1 MRPMRIAGAP
11 RHRRRPRRPA
21 NSPRGGPPRQP
32 ESPSAVAPLFLA
44 VREPSPSCLCAVAE
58 AVTTDNRQALRRACR
73 RLAVEVSQQP
83 AGSATTAHAQARA
96 CACMRATERRARVVR
111 RQGCETALGPDARR
125 SRPSARRRAGEREWE
140 GGGAC
145 AAAARRMPG
154 HFLGPRRAGRP
165 ARAGSERML
174 SLAVTVV
181 PATTMINRHASLCAA
196 SLREEGVAT
205 TLGSCKHRPGAGRR
219 TGETASMHCAPAPE
233 PARTRGGGGGAKR
246 PGQGS
251 RAASRS

>member
-58 AVTTDNRQALRRACR
+58 AVTTANRQALRRACR

-125 SRPSARRRAGEREWE
+125 SRPSARRRAGEREW
-140 GGGAC
+140 GGRMRRGRAQN
-145 AAAARRMPG
+145 ARALPRSA
-154 HFLGPRRAGRP
+154 PRRA
-165 ARAGSERML
+165 
-174 SLAVTVV
+174 
-181 PATTMINRHASLCAA
+181 
-196 SLREEGVAT
+196 
-205 TLGSCKHRPGAGRR
+205 PGAGRKR
-219 TGETASMHCAPAPE
+219 THAVPSGHGGPGHDNDQ
-233 PARTRGGGGGAKR
+233 PARIPVRGLVAGGGGCNNLGLLQTSARCRAKDGGDR
-246 PGQGS
+246 IHAL
-251 RAASRS
+251 RAST